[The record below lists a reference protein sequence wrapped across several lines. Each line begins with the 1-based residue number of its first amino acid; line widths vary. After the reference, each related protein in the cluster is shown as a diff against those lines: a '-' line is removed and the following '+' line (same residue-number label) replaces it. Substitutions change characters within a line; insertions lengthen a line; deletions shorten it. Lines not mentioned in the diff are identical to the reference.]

1 MNDPIE
7 IADPRRKAHSFRH
20 RIDQSIGAP
29 PVGIGQ
35 AGRSRWYAVARGY
48 DKLRGSSR
56 VYLEAYIAD
65 WCDMHDLEVALGKLG
80 ALDRAAHPAFK
91 VVQALRKSCI
101 DRIKALET
109 SLGRNV

>member
-7 IADPRRKAHSFRH
+7 IADPRRKAASFRH

-48 DKLRGSSR
+48 DKLKGSSR

-65 WCDMHDLEVALGKLG
+65 WCDMHDLEVALGEAGRAGPRG
-80 ALDRAAHPAFK
+80 ASGVQGGAGAAQ
-91 VVQALRKSCI
+91 VLR
-101 DRIKALET
+101 
-109 SLGRNV
+109 